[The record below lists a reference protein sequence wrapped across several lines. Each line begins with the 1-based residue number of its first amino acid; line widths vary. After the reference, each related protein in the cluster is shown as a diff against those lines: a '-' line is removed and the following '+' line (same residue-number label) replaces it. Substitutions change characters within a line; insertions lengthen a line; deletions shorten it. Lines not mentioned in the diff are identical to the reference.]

1 MTSDTIKILSRCIR
15 RKVEAQTEP
24 FVRSGGGD
32 IVELIDEYTDNYH
45 HHLYHNPAF
54 GWHVVECLSDS
65 NGDFPIFPLG
75 KLTWLFRALLWK
87 THPELY
93 GDHPSVVPVIDA
105 WNIKSGEANRATRAV
120 LNAALIAEDATIEAV
135 AAALNLPVNTV
146 EAYEVLFFN
155 VIGRKENPMYLRN
168 IAYPETR
175 LVETLEHYLEET
187 DPDTLLLR
195 IGYNQGLQ
203 QVLLAAG
210 LLDNPAAGMTEAE
223 AAVQFKDEMLATSI
237 KLVAAGFLNY
247 EKKHPA
253 IKRAMEFIKASK
265 TSRQAPGGTK
275 DEAGNEPGLAE
286 VLAAQLAR

>member
-1 MTSDTIKILSRCIR
+1 M
-15 RKVEAQTEP
+15 
-24 FVRSGGGD
+24 
-32 IVELIDEYTDNYH
+32 
-45 HHLYHNPAF
+45 
-54 GWHVVECLSDS
+54 ECLCGS
-65 NGDFPIFPLG
+65 NRDFPIFAAG
-75 KLTWLFRALLWK
+75 KLNWLFRAFLWK
-87 THPELY
+87 TSPELY

-120 LNAALIAEDATIEAV
+120 LNAALIAGDATIEAV

-155 VIGRKENPMYLRN
+155 VIDRKEDPMYLRN

-175 LVETLEHYLEET
+175 LVETLDHYLEET

-210 LLDNPAAGMTEAE
+210 LQDNPAAGMTGAE
-223 AAVQFKDEMLATSI
+223 AAVQFKDGMLATSI

-253 IKRAMEFIKASK
+253 IKGAMEFIKASK
-265 TSRQAPGGTK
+265 TSRQAAGGAK
-275 DEAGNEPGLAE
+275 DEAGNDRGLAE
-286 VLAAQLAR
+286 TLNAQLENPCTGE

>member
-1 MTSDTIKILSRCIR
+1 MEI
-15 RKVEAQTEP
+15 
-24 FVRSGGGD
+24 
-32 IVELIDEYTDNYH
+32 IDEYTDNYLY
-45 HHLYHNPAF
+45 HLYHNPAF
-54 GWHVVECLSDS
+54 GWHVVECLCDL
-65 NGDFPIFPLG
+65 NRDLPIFPEG
-75 KLTWLFRALLWK
+75 KLRWLFRALLWK
-87 THPELY
+87 TSPELY

-105 WNIKSGEANRATRAV
+105 WDINSGEANRATRAV

-146 EAYEVLFFN
+146 EAYEVLFFD
-155 VIGRKENPMYLRN
+155 VIGRKDNPMYLRN
-168 IAYPETR
+168 VAYPNTR
-175 LVETLEHYLEET
+175 LEETLDNYLEET

-210 LLDNPAAGMTEAE
+210 LQGNPAADMTEGE

-253 IKRAMEFIKASK
+253 IKGAMEFIKASK
-265 TSRQAPGGTK
+265 TSRQTAGGAK

-286 VLAAQLAR
+286 VLAAQLENSRTGE